1 MMQTNVL
8 KGMCAML
15 EGGINTKRKDKQ
27 MRYITQKTP
36 ANRFT
41 VIDTRDGSQRLSP
54 TDLINAATFAGTLN
68 KQEAAF
74 LAANPWLRAR

>member
-1 MMQTNVL
+1 MCCKACARCY
-8 KGMCAML
+8 KGD
-15 EGGINTKRKDKQ
+15 INTKRKGHD

-41 VIDTRDGSQRLSP
+41 VIDTRDGSQRLFP

-68 KQEAAF
+68 KQEAAY
-74 LAANPWLRAR
+74 LAARAR